1 MKLLSTDSNSKVVKT
16 NKKSGFLYAGLSLMP
31 DSILCPWSKT
41 AECFNPCLKISGM
54 AAVYKSVNI
63 ARQKKS
69 DYYHNDKA
77 AFFDQLRRELFNLEK
92 RANKQG
98 LKPAARLNVLS
109 DIPYEKSG
117 IIEEYPNIHFVDYT
131 KNASRL
137 GKTPENYH
145 LIFSYSGAPAFQKSN
160 EKAFLTDAP
169 IAVVFSKSLPLE
181 FNGRKV
187 IDGDNSDIFNAS
199 QKGRI
204 VGLIAKGEAAK
215 KDDTFV
221 VNSDLIARA

>member
-16 NKKSGFLYAGLSLMP
+16 NKKSGYLYAGLSLMP
-31 DSILCPWSKT
+31 DPILCPHSKN
-41 AECFNPCLKISGM
+41 AACFDACLKISGL

-69 DYYHNDKA
+69 DFFHNDKA
-77 AFFDQLRRELFNLEK
+77 AFFEQLRRELFNLEK
-92 RANKQG
+92 RAKKQG

-137 GKTPENYH
+137 GKTPKNYH

-160 EKAFLTDAP
+160 QKAFLTDSP

-181 FNGRKV
+181 FNGRVV

-199 QKGRI
+199 QRGRI
-204 VGLIAKGEAAK
+204 VGLIAKGKTAK
-215 KDDTFV
+215 KDNTFV
-221 VNSDLIARA
+221 VNSDLIARS

>member
-1 MKLLSTDSNSKVVKT
+1 M
-16 NKKSGFLYAGLSLMP
+16 YAGLSLMP
-31 DSILCPWSKT
+31 DSILCPWSKK
-41 AECFNPCLKISGM
+41 AACFNPCLKISGL

-69 DYYHNDKA
+69 DYYHNDKK
-77 AFFDQLRRELFNLEK
+77 AFFEQLRRELFNLEK

-98 LKPAARLNVLS
+98 LKAAARLNVLS

-117 IIEEYPNIHFVDYT
+117 IIEEYPKIHFVDYT
-131 KNASRL
+131 KNVSRL

-160 EKAFLTDAP
+160 QKAFLTDTP
-169 IAVVFSKSLPLE
+169 IAVVFSNELPLE

-204 VGLIAKGEAAK
+204 VGLIAKGKAAK

>member
-31 DSILCPWSKT
+31 DSILCPHSKN
-41 AECFNPCLKISGM
+41 AACFDACLKISGL

-63 ARQKKS
+63 ARQKKT
-69 DYYHNDKA
+69 DFYHNDKA
-77 AFFDQLRRELFNLEK
+77 AFFEQLRRELFNLEK
-92 RANKQG
+92 RASKQG

-137 GKTPENYH
+137 GKTPDNYH

-160 EKAFLTDAP
+160 DKAFLTDTP
-169 IAVVFSKSLPLE
+169 VAVVFSKYLHL
-181 FNGRKV
+181 
-187 IDGDNSDIFNAS
+187 NSTAE
-199 QKGRI
+199 
-204 VGLIAKGEAAK
+204 LLLTATIATFSTQAK
-215 KDDTFV
+215 RGAL
-221 VNSDLIARA
+221 SD